1 MPEEVDIAKN
11 EHCDFLP
18 FSTPKQVVLNEKGH
32 IKAMEFYRMEEQ
44 DDGRYVQDEE
54 QTIRI
59 KADFVI
65 SAFGSGVDKE
75 IAEAFAPLSVEAG
88 FVKVDDVTGATDTPW
103 IFAGGDVNGTS
114 GTTVEA
120 ANDGKQA
127 AWWMHKYLQGLHG
140 AFSRRI
146 ALHFLNSC

>member
-18 FSTPKQVVLNEKGH
+18 FSTPKQVVVNEKGH
-32 IKAMEFYRMEEQ
+32 ITAMEFYRMEEQ

-65 SAFGSGVDKE
+65 SAFGSGVDKA
-75 IAEAFAPLSVEAG
+75 IADAFAPLSVEAG
-88 FVKVDDVTGATDTPW
+88 FVKVDDVTGATEVAGV
-103 IFAGGDVNGTS
+103 FAGGDINGTS

-127 AWWMHKYLQGLHG
+127 AWWMHKHLQGLHG
-140 AFSRRI
+140 KDFRRCRARASR
-146 ALHFLNSC
+146 